1 MQNEQE
7 RAIRGHTLL
16 IQNAM
21 MRKLAL
27 IALLVVSFQFVLSQ
41 PTVKAKKSVY
51 EEVDLENVMKR
62 YFGKAF
68 GYSIEG
74 IYSVSC
80 VITKR
85 NKKLFSKAERIRIV
99 GREDNYAKVA
109 IMKDWPSSN
118 RDFIEVSLSYKKANH
133 FPIMG
138 ELDIMAQGAGYSY
151 THIEPDGQR
160 MTFSMLESEG
170 LLEAECSHI
179 EKRKTITYKLSYLK
193 IYPTLSDDVTLNDGR

>member
-1 MQNEQE
+1 MRIFTFN
-7 RAIRGHTLL
+7 A
-16 IQNAM
+16 NAM
-21 MRKLAL
+21 MRN
-27 IALLVVSFQFVLSQ
+27 IVLLGILSLCMHAAVAQ
-41 PTVKAKKSVY
+41 PNNRAKNSGY

-62 YFGKAF
+62 YFGKSF

-80 VITKR
+80 VITRR
-85 NKKLFSKAERIRIV
+85 NKKFLSKGERIRVV
-99 GREDNYAKVA
+99 GRQDNYAKVA

-138 ELDIMAQGAGYSY
+138 ELNRMSEGAGYLY
-151 THIEPDGQR
+151 THIEPNGER
-160 MTFSMLESEG
+160 MSFSMLESEG
-170 LLEAECSHI
+170 LLEAEYSFI

-193 IYPTLSDDVTLNDGR
+193 IYPTHTDEVTWNTGK

>member
-1 MQNEQE
+1 M
-7 RAIRGHTLL
+7 IRP
-16 IQNAM
+16 I
-21 MRKLAL
+21 
-27 IALLVVSFQFVLSQ
+27 LVVVMFTFVAGTSSAQFGM
-41 PTVKAKKSVY
+41 KAKKTIY

-62 YFGKAF
+62 YFGKSF

-85 NKKLFSKAERIRIV
+85 NKKFLSKAERIRIV

-138 ELDIMAQGAGYSY
+138 ELDAMADGAGYIY
-151 THIEPDGQR
+151 THIEPDGER
-160 MTFSMLESEG
+160 LTFSMLESEG
-170 LLEAECSHI
+170 LLEAEYSHI
-179 EKRKTITYKLSYLK
+179 EKRKTITYRLSYLK
-193 IYPTLSDDVTLNDGR
+193 IYPTISDPVTVNEE

>member
-1 MQNEQE
+1 MLFG
-7 RAIRGHTLL
+7 ILL
-16 IQNAM
+16 
-21 MRKLAL
+21 
-27 IALLVVSFQFVLSQ
+27 LSAGSAVAQ
-41 PTVKAKKSVY
+41 TSKRPKKTVY

-62 YFGKAF
+62 YFGKSF

-80 VITKR
+80 VITRR
-85 NKKLFSKAERIRIV
+85 NKKFLSKAERIRIV
-99 GREDNYAKVA
+99 GRQDNYAKVA

-138 ELDIMAQGAGYSY
+138 ELDIMAQGAGYIY
-151 THIEPDGQR
+151 THLEPDGEK

-170 LLEAECSHI
+170 LLEAEYSQI

-193 IYPTLSDDVTLNDGR
+193 IYPTVSDEVTVNEGR

>member
-1 MQNEQE
+1 MVRTIFLLAIILLFAH
-7 RAIRGHTLL
+7 RA
-16 IQNAM
+16 A
-21 MRKLAL
+21 A
-27 IALLVVSFQFVLSQ
+27 Q
-41 PTVKAKKSVY
+41 PGKSKKTIY

-85 NKKLFSKAERIRIV
+85 NKRFLSKAERIRVV
-99 GREDNYAKVA
+99 GRQDNYAKVA
-109 IMKDWPSSN
+109 IMKDWPSSH

-138 ELDIMAQGAGYSY
+138 HLDVAADEAGYIY
-151 THIEPDGQR
+151 THLEPDGEKL
-160 MTFSMLESEG
+160 TFSMIESDG
-170 LLEAECSHI
+170 LLEAEYSVM
-179 EKRKTITYKLSYLK
+179 EKRKTITYRLSYLK
-193 IYPTLSDDVTLNDGR
+193 IYPSTSDLTVSESR

>member
-1 MQNEQE
+1 MT
-7 RAIRGHTLL
+7 RKVILVCTILL
-16 IQNAM
+16 SWQ
-21 MRKLAL
+21 AL
-27 IALLVVSFQFVLSQ
+27 SAQSDN
-41 PTVKAKKSVY
+41 KRMKKTIY
-51 EEVDLENVMKR
+51 EEVDLENIMKR
-62 YFGKAF
+62 YFGKEY

-85 NKKLFSKAERIRIV
+85 NKKLLSRKERIRVV

-138 ELDIMAQGAGYSY
+138 ELDIMADGSAYIY
-151 THIEPDGQR
+151 THVEPDGER
-160 MTFSMLESEG
+160 MAFSMVEGEG
-170 LLEAECSHI
+170 LLEAEYSRI
-179 EKRKTITYKLSYLK
+179 ERRKTITYRLSYLK
-193 IYPTLSDDVTLNDGR
+193 IYPTEKENVTVYKYR

>member
-1 MQNEQE
+1 MTQ
-7 RAIRGHTLL
+7 
-16 IQNAM
+16 
-21 MRKLAL
+21 KLAL
-27 IALLVVSFQFVLSQ
+27 IGLLFIPFQFALSQ
-41 PTVKAKKSVY
+41 SPVKSKKAVY

-85 NKKLFSKAERIRIV
+85 NKKFLSKAERIRIV

-109 IMKDWPSSN
+109 IMKDWPGAN

-138 ELDIMAQGAGYSY
+138 ELDTMAQGAGYMY
-151 THIEPDGQR
+151 THIEPDGER
-160 MTFSMLESEG
+160 LAFSMMESEG
-170 LLEAECSHI
+170 LLEAEYSHI
-179 EKRKTITYKLSYLK
+179 EKRRTITYKLSYLK
-193 IYPTLSDDVTLNDGR
+193 IYPTLSDEVTLNER

>member
-1 MQNEQE
+1 MRIFTFN
-7 RAIRGHTLL
+7 A
-16 IQNAM
+16 NAM
-21 MRKLAL
+21 TRSIVLLAML
-27 IALLVVSFQFVLSQ
+27 SFCMHAAVAQRNNR
-41 PTVKAKKSVY
+41 AKNSVY

-62 YFGKAF
+62 YFGKSF

-80 VITKR
+80 VITRR
-85 NKKLFSKAERIRIV
+85 NKKFLSKGERIRVV
-99 GREDNYAKVA
+99 GRQDNYAKVA

-138 ELDIMAQGAGYSY
+138 ELNSMSEGAGYLY
-151 THIEPDGQR
+151 THIEPNGER
-160 MTFSMLESEG
+160 MSFSMLESEG
-170 LLEAECSHI
+170 LLEAEYSFI

-193 IYPTLSDDVTLNDGR
+193 IYPTLPDEVTLNTGK

>member
-1 MQNEQE
+1 MRISIFNFCVMI
-7 RAIRGHTLL
+7 RAIILVTILSL
-16 IQNAM
+16 ISDCVSAQENK
-21 MRKLAL
+21 KL
-27 IALLVVSFQFVLSQ
+27 
-41 PTVKAKKSVY
+41 KKTIY

-62 YFGKAF
+62 YFGKSF

-85 NKKLFSKAERIRIV
+85 NKKFLSKNERIRIV
-99 GREDNYAKVA
+99 GRQDNYAKVA

-138 ELDIMAQGAGYSY
+138 ELNIMANGAGYIY

-160 MTFSMLESEG
+160 LSFSLVENEG
-170 LLEAECSHI
+170 LLEAEFSQI
-179 EKRKTITYKLSYLK
+179 EKRKTITYRLSYLK
-193 IYPTLSDDVTLNDGR
+193 IFPTAPDIAVSEYR

>member
-1 MQNEQE
+1 MKISISNC
-7 RAIRGHTLL
+7 LL
-16 IQNAM
+16 M
-21 MRKLAL
+21 TRKLILFCAILLSWQTL
-27 IALLVVSFQFVLSQ
+27 IAQTDNKRL
-41 PTVKAKKSVY
+41 KKTIY

-62 YFGKAF
+62 YFGKEF

-85 NKKLFSKAERIRIV
+85 NKKFLSKRERIRVV

-138 ELDIMAQGAGYSY
+138 ELHTMADGSAYIY
-151 THIEPDGQR
+151 THIEPDGER
-160 MTFSMLESEG
+160 LAFSMLEGDG
-170 LLEAECSHI
+170 LVEAEYSRI
-179 EKRKTITYKLSYLK
+179 EKRKTITYRLSYLK
-193 IYPTLSDDVTLNDGR
+193 IYPTEKENVTVYEYR